1 MRRIADWA
9 SRAVRE
15 DTAAVRYVDMVTCP
29 ACGQENPEGFR
40 LCGMCGAPLVAAAA
54 PAREERKVVTIV
66 FTDLVGS
73 TARAEDLDPEDV
85 RATLSAYYAQLRA
98 ELERY
103 GGTVEKFIGDAV
115 MAVFGAPIA
124 HEDDAERAVRAALA
138 IRDSI
143 GEELQIRTAVNT
155 GEALVALGAKPG
167 EGDAMVAG
175 DVVNTAA
182 RLQSAAPVNGILVG
196 EGTYRAT
203 RHVIDYNDASPVE
216 AKGKSEPVKVWE
228 AVAARSLLGSDV
240 EEKRRTPLV
249 GRQRERSLLADA
261 LERARTEQS
270 VQLVTLVGVPGIGKS
285 RLVVELFQ
293 IIEADPDIISWR
305 QGRSLPYGERVSFWA
320 LGEIVKAHAG
330 ILESDDAATAE
341 ERLAAMVDT
350 LSEDEQERDW
360 LARHTRPLLGLE
372 GAERTEREE
381 AFAAW
386 RRLLEAAAEQR
397 PLVLVFEDLHWADD
411 GLLDFVDH
419 LADWATT
426 VPMLILGTARPEL
439 LDRRPGW
446 GGGKR
451 NAFTRSI
458 GALSDEETAVLLQRL
473 LDRAVLDADA
483 QQAVLQRA
491 EGNPLYAEEYARM
504 LAEHEG
510 GDLRLPETVQGLIAA
525 RIDGLAPEEKAL
537 LQDASVIGKV
547 FWPGALP
554 SADDRILHAL
564 ERKEFVR
571 RDRRS
576 SIAGETQYAFLHA
589 LVRDVAY
596 GQIPRAERAEKH
608 RRAAEW
614 LASLAGDRSEDHAEM
629 LAHHYHEALSLAEAA
644 GIDGSSMREPA
655 RKAFAQAAERAYGL
669 NAYLAAIQLG
679 NEALALTPEDAP
691 ERAPLQLLVAY
702 ATWPIG
708 RDDPRLLESARDGF
722 LAQGDEG
729 HAAEA
734 SGLLSRI
741 LFQRG
746 ETEASRR
753 AGAHAVELARRA
765 PPSPATGRALAQQ
778 ARALEIMDREYEA
791 SLPLAR
797 EALEIAN
804 QLGDVS
810 LASHALNTIG
820 LARIDLGDAGGIA
833 ELEQAVTI
841 AEEGGHLSAAGPA
854 LNNLAS
860 CLSVVGRL
868 ADADATLARTRT
880 FVERHGHTAGLV
892 WNDGEQVEVADLL
905 GDLDRVFEWAE
916 RYFSHPEAEQLY
928 QARGVWALRARAALA
943 RGQMEHAVADAERA
957 LARLRETGYD
967 SQVTGAV
974 LSTASRC
981 LRAAGRIEE
990 AEALL
995 GETLSQLGKIV
1006 EHGTWDLPLQLVEL
1020 DRADE
1025 YLLASENLA
1034 GHLWL
1039 AAGRAS
1045 ASGDL
1050 AGGSEIYGRI
1060 GARFPEAWAGL
1071 LAAERGDP
1079 SRLDTALVY
1088 FEEQRATPYAQRCRA
1103 LLQASA

>member
-1 MRRIADWA
+1 
-9 SRAVRE
+9 
-15 DTAAVRYVDMVTCP
+15 MVACP

-40 LCGMCGAPLVAAAA
+40 LCGMCGAPLVAVAA
-54 PAREERKVVTIV
+54 PPREERKVVTIL

-73 TARAEDLDPEDV
+73 TARAEGLDPEDV
-85 RATLSAYYAQLRA
+85 RATLAPYYAQLRA
-98 ELERY
+98 ELERH

-115 MAVFGAPIA
+115 MAVFGAPVS
-124 HEDDAERAVRAALA
+124 HEDDPERAVRAALA

-182 RLQSAAPVNGILVG
+182 RMQGGAPVNGILVG

-203 RHVIDYNDASPVE
+203 RHAIDYRDAPPVE

-228 AVAARSLLGSDV
+228 AVSARSRFGSDV
-240 EEKRRTPLV
+240 EQKLRTPLV
-249 GRQRERSLLADA
+249 GRERERDLLADA
-261 LERARTEQS
+261 LTRARTEQS
-270 VQLVTLVGVPGIGKS
+270 AQLVTLVGVPGIGKS
-285 RLVVELFQ
+285 RLVAELFQ
-293 IIEADPDIISWR
+293 ITEADPDLINWR

-341 ERLAAMVDT
+341 EKLFAMVGD
-350 LSEDEQERDW
+350 LAEDEAEREW
-360 LARHTRPLLGLE
+360 LARHTRPLVGLE

-386 RRLLEAAAEQR
+386 RRLLEAAADQR

-426 VPMLILGTARPEL
+426 VPLLIVGTARPEL

-451 NAFTRSI
+451 NAFTLSI
-458 GALSDEETAVLLQRL
+458 GALSNEETAQLLQRL

-504 LAEHEG
+504 LVEHEG
-510 GDLRLPETVQGLIAA
+510 GDLALPETVQGLIAA

-547 FWPGALP
+547 FWPGVLAG
-554 SADDRILHAL
+554 ADHNTLHAL

-576 SIAGETQYAFLHA
+576 SLAGETQYAFLHA

-614 LASLAGDRSEDHAEM
+614 IASLAGDRTEDHAEM
-629 LAHHYHEALSLAEAA
+629 LANHYREALSLSEAA
-644 GIDGSSMREPA
+644 GIDPSSLHEPA
-655 RKAFAQAAERAYGL
+655 RRAFAQAAERAYAL

-691 ERAPLQLLVAY
+691 ERPSLQLLVAY

-708 RDDPRLLESARDGF
+708 RDDPQLLEGAREGF

-729 HAAEA
+729 RAAEA
-734 SGLLSRI
+734 SAILSRI
-741 LFQRG
+741 LFHRG
-746 ETEASRR
+746 ETEASDR
-753 AGAHAVELARRA
+753 AGAYAVELARRA
-765 PPSPATGRALAQQ
+765 PPSPSTGLALAQR
-778 ARALEIMDREYEA
+778 ARAVELMNREFEA
-791 SLPLAR
+791 ALPLAR

-804 QLGDVS
+804 QLGDVA

-833 ELEQAVTI
+833 DLEQAVTI

-854 LNNLAS
+854 MNNLAS
-860 CLSVVGRL
+860 CLAIVGRL
-868 ADADATLARTRT
+868 ADAEAALARTRT
-880 FVERHGHTAGLV
+880 FVERHGHTAGVV
-892 WNDGEQVEVADLL
+892 WNHGEQVEVADLG
-905 GDLDRVFEWAE
+905 GDLDRVFESAE
-916 RYFSHPEAEQLY
+916 RYFSHPEAEELY
-928 QARGVWALRARAALA
+928 QARGIWAARGRSFLA
-943 RGQMEHAVADAERA
+943 RGQVEQAVSDVERA
-957 LARLRETGYD
+957 LARLRETGHD
-967 SQVTGAV
+967 SQVTGQV
-974 LSTASRC
+974 LSAASRC
-981 LRAAGRIEE
+981 LQAASRVEE

-995 GETLSQLGKIV
+995 AEVLSQLGKVV
-1006 EHGTWDLPLQLVEL
+1006 EHGTWDLPLHLVEL
-1020 DRADE
+1020 DRANE
-1025 YLLASENLA
+1025 YLGPSKNLA

-1039 AAGRAS
+1039 AAGRAT
-1045 ASGDL
+1045 AGGDL
-1050 AGGSEIYGRI
+1050 VGGSEIYGQI

-1071 LAAERGDP
+1071 LAAERGET
-1079 SRLDTALVY
+1079 SRLVPALAY
-1088 FEEQRATPYAQRCRA
+1088 FEEQRATPYIERCRA
-1103 LLQASA
+1103 LMQASA

>member
-1 MRRIADWA
+1 
-9 SRAVRE
+9 
-15 DTAAVRYVDMVTCP
+15 MVTCP
-29 ACGQENPEGFR
+29 ACGQENPESSRF
-40 LCGMCGAPLVAAAA
+40 CGMCGAALVPAAA
-54 PAREERKVVTIV
+54 PAREERKVVTIL

-73 TARAEDLDPEDV
+73 TARAEGLDPEDV
-85 RATLSAYYAQLRA
+85 SATLSAYYAQLRA
-98 ELERY
+98 ELERH

-115 MAVFGAPIA
+115 MAVFGAPVA

-143 GEELQIRTAVNT
+143 GQELQIRTAVNT

-182 RLQSAAPVNGILVG
+182 RLQGAAPVNGILVG

-203 RHVIDYNDASPVE
+203 RHVIDYREAQPVE
-216 AKGKSEPVKVWE
+216 AKGKAEPVKVWE
-228 AVAARSLLGSDV
+228 ALAARSRFGSDV
-240 EEKRRTPLV
+240 EQKLRTPLV
-249 GRQRERSLLADA
+249 GRERERGFLADA
-261 LERARTEQS
+261 LTRARTEES
-270 VQLVTLVGVPGIGKS
+270 AQLVTLVGVPGIGKS
-285 RLVVELFQ
+285 RLVAELFQ
-293 IIEADPDIISWR
+293 ILEDDPDLINWR

-330 ILESDDAATAE
+330 ILESDDTATAE
-341 ERLAAMVDT
+341 EKLDAMVGA
-350 LSEDEQERDW
+350 LSEDEQERGW
-360 LARHTRPLLGLE
+360 LARQTRPLVGLE
-372 GAERTEREE
+372 GTERTERVE

-426 VPMLILGTARPEL
+426 VPLLILCTARPEL

-451 NAFTRSI
+451 NALTLSI

-504 LAEHEG
+504 LDEHG
-510 GDLRLPETVQGLIAA
+510 SSDLALPETVQGLIAA
-525 RIDGLAPEEKAL
+525 RIDGLAPEEKAV

-547 FWPGALP
+547 FWPGAM
-554 SADDRILHAL
+554 SGADERILHGL

-596 GQIPRAERAEKH
+596 GQIPRAERAGKH
-608 RRAAEW
+608 HRAAEW
-614 LASLAGDRSEDHAEM
+614 LASLTGDRTEDLAEM
-629 LAHHYHEALSLAEAA
+629 LAHHYREALALAEAA
-644 GIDGSSMREPA
+644 GIDAGSLREPA
-655 RKAFAQAAERAYGL
+655 RRAFAQAAERAYGL

-679 NEALALTPEDAP
+679 NEALALTPDDAP

-708 RDDPRLLESARDGF
+708 RDDPALLESARDGF

-729 HAAEA
+729 RAAEA
-734 SGLLSRI
+734 AGVLSRV
-741 LFQRG
+741 LFHRG

-753 AGAHAVELARRA
+753 AGSQAVELARRA

-778 ARALEIMDREYEA
+778 ARALELMDREFEA
-791 SLPLAR
+791 SLPLAQ

-804 QLGDVS
+804 QLGDVP

-820 LARIDLGDAGGIA
+820 LARIDLGDASGIA
-833 ELEQAVTI
+833 ELEQAVAI

-854 LNNLAS
+854 MNNLAS
-860 CLSVVGRL
+860 CLAIVGRL
-868 ADADATLARTRT
+868 ADADATLARTRA
-880 FVERHGHTAGLV
+880 FVERHGHTAGLA
-892 WNDGEQVEVADLL
+892 WNDGEQVEIADLL

-916 RYFSHPEAEQLY
+916 RYFSHPEAEKLY
-928 QARGVWALRARAALA
+928 QARGIWAERARSFLA
-943 RGQMEHAVADAERA
+943 RGQVEQAVADAERA
-957 LARLRETGYD
+957 LARLRETGHD
-967 SQVTGAV
+967 SQVTGQV
-974 LSTASRC
+974 LGAASRC
-981 LRAAGRIEE
+981 LRAASRVEE

-995 GETLSQLGKIV
+995 GEVLSQLGKIV
-1006 EHGTWDLPLQLVEL
+1006 EHGTWDIPLHLVEL

-1025 YLLASENLA
+1025 YLRPSEKRS

-1050 AGGSEIYGRI
+1050 VGGSEIYGRI
-1060 GARFPEAWAGL
+1060 GARFPEAWAAL
-1071 LAAERGDP
+1071 LAAERGDT
-1079 SRLDTALVY
+1079 SRLDASLAY
-1088 FEEQRATPYAQRCRA
+1088 FEEQQATPFVERCRA
-1103 LLQASA
+1103 LMQASA